1 MCLHEKE
8 KKTMNY
14 EFSNVKPMFPKGG
27 KDFSLRVR
35 IAEEDKDRFY
45 RICEERG
52 MTPSKVL
59 RMLVSNW
66 CDTVEGRKV

>member
-1 MCLHEKE
+1 MERRRRK
-8 KKTMNY
+8 MNY
-14 EFSNVKPMFPKGG
+14 DFSNVKPMYPKGG

-35 IAEEDKDRFY
+35 IAEEDKERFY
-45 RICEERG
+45 RICDERG

>member
-1 MCLHEKE
+1 
-8 KKTMNY
+8 MNY
-14 EFSNVKPMFPKGG
+14 ESSNIKPMYPKGG

>member
-1 MCLHEKE
+1 
-8 KKTMNY
+8 MNY
-14 EFSNVKPMFPKGG
+14 EFSNVIPIYPKGG

>member
-1 MCLHEKE
+1 MK
-8 KKTMNY
+8 Y
-14 EFSNVKPMFPKGG
+14 DFSNIKPMYSKGG

-35 IAEEDKDRFY
+35 IAEEDKERFY

>member
-1 MCLHEKE
+1 MLFRS
-8 KKTMNY
+8 NY
-14 EFSNVKPMFPKGG
+14 DFSNVKPMYPKGG

-45 RICEERG
+45 RICDERG

>member
-1 MCLHEKE
+1 
-8 KKTMNY
+8 MNY
-14 EFSNVKPMFPKGG
+14 DFSNVKPMYPKGG

-35 IAEEDKDRFY
+35 IAEEDKERFY

-59 RMLVSNW
+59 RMLVSN
-66 CDTVEGRKV
+66 